1 MKYYHVKQLYKLKIT
16 IIIVWYSLVYSINNC
31 LKIRNKNKFV
41 DGKPN
46 AALKTDALNL
56 SNKCGLPFDE
66 FIDLSQLETIE
77 DKLNCNIYV
86 LNIRDLPLHRTDIHL
101 YNSLMYFSEERQTN
115 KYWLLYDEINKHFH
129 VLTNTRTFFT
139 LQLFL

>member
-1 MKYYHVKQLYKLKIT
+1 MYC
-16 IIIVWYSLVYSINNC
+16 INNC
-31 LKIRNKNKFV
+31 SKIRNKYKLV

-46 AALKTDALNL
+46 ATLKTDASNL
-56 SNKCGLPFDE
+56 ANKCGLPFDE

-86 LNIRDLPLHRTDIHL
+86 LNIRGLPRHKTYSHV
-101 YNSLMYFSEERQTN
+101 YNSLMYLSGDRQTN

-129 VLTNTRTFFT
+129 VLTKTKPCLHCTYFCEK
-139 LQLFL
+139 

>member
-1 MKYYHVKQLYKLKIT
+1 MF
-16 IIIVWYSLVYSINNC
+16 SINNC
-31 LKIRNKNKFV
+31 PKIRYIYKFV

-56 SNKCGLPFDE
+56 ANKCGLPFDE
-66 FIDLSQLETIE
+66 FIDLSQLGTIE

-101 YNSLMYFSEERQTN
+101 YNSLMYFL
-115 KYWLLYDEINKHFH
+115 KKDKLINIGCSMMK
-129 VLTNTRTFFT
+129 LINISMS
-139 LQLFL
+139 